1 MESLTFSN
9 ILNEAINAVNVGM
22 DDINQA
28 IDSKRCVIIDYNDET
43 KHLAIGDRL
52 VEIYVFGLSKA
63 GNPMF
68 RAFQY
73 EGKSKRGIPQWKTF
87 RLDRVTK
94 WQITQ
99 ETFDEEPRKRDFLV
113 KAYKSNDKLF
123 SNIYNYVSF
132 DDDDDNDELYNDY
145 ENDVENDFKA
155 FSDTFDS
162 NLSNSTNNALKH
174 RQNQNK
180 QQNKAHIDKSNVS
193 NVNDK
198 SKFGILNTD
207 LETKLANADSKGVPS
222 VDNRE
227 DYTLQQYNNNI
238 KNAKDSFD
246 KTNELIKNTIDKE
259 NGARTDDK

>member
-43 KHLAIGDRL
+43 KHPAIGDRL

-73 EGKSKRGIPQWKTF
+73 DGVTKKGIPQWKTF

-94 WQITQ
+94 WELTD
-99 ETFDEEPRKRDFLV
+99 ETFDEEPRKRKFLV
-113 KAYKSNDKLF
+113 KQYKSNDKLF

-132 DDDDDNDELYNDY
+132 DKHDGDNLYKDY
-145 ENDVENDFKA
+145 LNSKENDFKA
-155 FSDTFDS
+155 ISDTF
-162 NLSNSTNNALKH
+162 STKTNKSTTNGEKVS
-174 RQNQNK
+174 QSQNK
-180 QQNKAHIDKSNVS
+180 RAKNASNNNSNVS
-193 NVNDK
+193 KPNND
-198 SKFGILNTD
+198 SKFGLLNTD
-207 LETKLANADSKGVPS
+207 LETKMANADYKSVPKS
-222 VDNRE
+222 DSE
-227 DYTLQQYNNNI
+227 KLDSIDQYKNNI
-238 KNAKDSFD
+238 KNARDPFD
-246 KTNELIKNTIDKE
+246 KTNDLLKNIIDNEDGTRNDSK
-259 NGARTDDK
+259 